1 MLITLQPTLL
11 SWTRQRARLA
21 EDVLAKKMGVKRESV
36 IAWERTGTL
45 RMTQVEKLAH
55 VTHTPVGYLYL
66 DTPPVERL
74 SIPDFR
80 TVGDALVRRP
90 SPDLLET
97 VETMQRRQEW
107 MREYLREEGHAPLDF
122 IDRYR
127 VETPVREIADDMRA
141 TLGLSGGWAD
151 SVSTWTEALAQL
163 RQRIEAAG
171 VFIVINGIVGNNTRR
186 KLSPAEF
193 RGFALCDKHAPF
205 IFINGS
211 DAKSAQMFTLAHEL
225 AHLWLGADGISNL
238 TDLQPGPAVIERHCN
253 AVAAEFLIP
262 TNELQALWSQAESHP
277 HGPFKHLARRF
288 KVSPVVAARRA
299 LDLGL
304 VTRESFFTFHRD
316 YSAEER
322 RSADARESG
331 GNFWNTQGVR
341 IGQRFGSAVVR
352 AAKEGKLLYRD
363 AYRLTGLSGH
373 TFDNYVEKLGF
384 RL

>member
-1 MLITLQPTLL
+1 MHITLQPSLL
-11 SWTRQRARLA
+11 SWARQRAGLA
-21 EDVLAKKMGVKRESV
+21 EEALAKKMGVKPESV
-36 IAWERTGTL
+36 ITWENTGKL

-66 DTPPVERL
+66 ETPPVERL

-97 VETMQRRQEW
+97 VETIQRRQEW
-107 MREYLREEGHAPLDF
+107 MREYLIEQGNAPLDF
-122 IDRYR
+122 VGRHR

-151 SVSTWTEALAQL
+151 SVGTWTEALTQL

-186 KLSPAEF
+186 KLSPGEF

-225 AHLWLGADGISNL
+225 AHLWLGADGVSNL
-238 TDLQPGPAVIERHCN
+238 ADLQPGPAVVERHCN

-262 TNELQALWSQAESHP
+262 ATELQALWSQAESHSQ
-277 HGPFKHLARRF
+277 GPFKHLARRF

-304 VTRESFFTFHRD
+304 VTRETFFTFHRD
-316 YSAEER
+316 YMAEER
-322 RSADARESG
+322 RTADAREGG